1 VQRSRWHVTRLCWG
15 VDLDSHIEDRIHGDI
30 LSDRGAVLA
39 LEPGSDVREV
49 MTTQYRRGE
58 RHVYRHVAGEHLL
71 IALHG
76 DSLEPLFALT
86 PTAALLWKR
95 LENWCTSEELAEALV
110 QEYEVTPEQ
119 AATDVEEFLAQLE
132 EVRAVTRREERA

>member
-1 VQRSRWHVTRLCWG
+1 MHA
-15 VDLDSHIEDRIHGDI
+15 DS
-30 LSDRGAVLA
+30 LSVAGAVLA
-39 LEPGSDVREV
+39 LEPGLDVRDV
-49 MTTQYRRGE
+49 VTTQFRRGE

-95 LENWCTSEELAEALV
+95 LENWCTTDELAEALV
-110 QEYEVTPEQ
+110 QEYEVTAEQ
-119 AATDVEEFLAQLE
+119 AATDVGEFLAQLE
-132 EVRAVTRREERA
+132 EVRAVTRREEKA

>member
-1 VQRSRWHVTRLCWG
+1 
-15 VDLDSHIEDRIHGDI
+15 
-30 LSDRGAVLA
+30 
-39 LEPGSDVREV
+39 
-49 MTTQYRRGE
+49 MTTQYQRGE

-95 LENWCTSEELAEALV
+95 LEVWCTTDELADALV
-110 QEYEVTPEQ
+110 SEYQVTREQ
-119 AATDVEEFLAQLE
+119 ATTDVGEFLAQLE
-132 EVRAVTRREERA
+132 EVQAVQRREHRE